1 MAETRDTHERI
12 QNDRSREEQ
21 DIARLQEIIDNL
33 EEEHDELSQT
43 EVDIEI
49 ERALWRTLQ
58 ETTPVR
64 RECSSV

>member
-43 EVDIEI
+43 EVYIDIE
-49 ERALWRTLQ
+49 LSLN
-58 ETTPVR
+58 
-64 RECSSV
+64 